1 MSPSAGE
8 KQRGRKGELF
18 PSLDSCPAAHLPKPP
33 QPTSPVPP
41 GHSWLWNAVTMRRRE
56 YSWLRK
62 GQGVTIRADIYWELT
77 VPSTVLSH
85 SHAQTYVTYT
95 IALYGGHH
103 NYPHFAEKE
112 IETRKAHWG
121 RVELEFKP
129 RSMDPQVKK
138 MVWGWVPTHDQRV
151 PLCAA
156 VLSHSVVPDSLR
168 PHGL

>member
-1 MSPSAGE
+1 M
-8 KQRGRKGELF
+8 
-18 PSLDSCPAAHLPKPP
+18 
-33 QPTSPVPP
+33 
-41 GHSWLWNAVTMRRRE
+41 
-56 YSWLRK
+56 
-62 GQGVTIRADIYWELT
+62 
-77 VPSTVLSH
+77 PSTVLSH